1 MNQELRDLFIKMSS
15 QTDVVEKPVMPQPV
29 SMLPT
34 PRTEQDETTDAIVS
48 DTLEDPEGRDI
59 RDVDF
64 LGKAIE
70 RAPAIDNRPMSQVM
84 EEIENQAE
92 AEGRQRYL
100 FFQDTIDQ
108 EIQEKVINK
117 LPEGGLKT
125 FANVV
130 GPQTFQF
137 AMDTLPNLQE
147 GIGITTD
154 TIESGL
160 IKLEQNS
167 PATYD
172 FLME

>member
-1 MNQELRDLFIKMSS
+1 
-15 QTDVVEKPVMPQPV
+15 
-29 SMLPT
+29 
-34 PRTEQDETTDAIVS
+34 
-48 DTLEDPEGRDI
+48 
-59 RDVDF
+59 
-64 LGKAIE
+64 
-70 RAPAIDNRPMSQVM
+70 MSQVM

-137 AMDTLPNLQE
+137 AMDTLTNLQE

-172 FLME
+172 FLMEYTGGKRDPSTAAAQLTRDIGDMISIVS

>member
-84 EEIENQAE
+84 EEIENQE
-92 AEGRQRYL
+92 EVEGAKINTVRRKASDAFFTNKYYL
-100 FFQDTIDQ
+100 ELHFCKF
-108 EIQEKVINK
+108 K
-117 LPEGGLKT
+117 LLTK
-125 FANVV
+125 A
-130 GPQTFQF
+130 
-137 AMDTLPNLQE
+137 
-147 GIGITTD
+147 
-154 TIESGL
+154 
-160 IKLEQNS
+160 
-167 PATYD
+167 
-172 FLME
+172 